1 MNPVSCALIT
11 RSLPR
16 RFSSLAP
23 SSECVRLANP
33 RVVLMASKPPTWTRL
48 YSSPASAQKEK
59 QKDSGATKKPVPE
72 PRPSSSIVLLSPS
85 NEVLLLH
92 RVKTSTSFALAHV
105 FPGGNLDAFHDG
117 DIPAPGSKER
127 HVDGPAYRLG
137 AIRECFEETGILLAT
152 KDGRLV
158 DLPQQERDEARKRI
172 HGSQIKFADW
182 LKLIGAEADLDGL
195 IPFTRWVTPVG
206 VPKRF
211 TTQMYLYLIPISR
224 TGVPSEMLVPTPDG
238 GVEHTEALFAPPQT
252 FLSRVAANE
261 IILFPP
267 QYYILSLLTK
277 FLKGPTASVEE
288 GPVYYTKQRRELLK
302 FVKAVPTADTEKGRE
317 HPTASIPWADK
328 VMSPHNLFI
337 RKSDKRVV
345 LGLDKPGPE
354 LKDSGRGGD
363 WERVVL
369 VSFGKAG
376 PSRVEVRLREDVLRE
391 EREAAAEGSKL

>member
-1 MNPVSCALIT
+1 
-11 RSLPR
+11 
-16 RFSSLAP
+16 
-23 SSECVRLANP
+23 
-33 RVVLMASKPPTWTRL
+33 
-48 YSSPASAQKEK
+48 
-59 QKDSGATKKPVPE
+59 
-72 PRPSSSIVLLSPS
+72 
-85 NEVLLLH
+85 
-92 RVKTSTSFALAHV
+92 
-105 FPGGNLDAFHDG
+105 
-117 DIPAPGSKER
+117 
-127 HVDGPAYRLG
+127 
-137 AIRECFEETGILLAT
+137 
-152 KDGRLV
+152 
-158 DLPQQERDEARKRI
+158 
-172 HGSQIKFADW
+172 
-182 LKLIGAEADLDGL
+182 
-195 IPFTRWVTPVG
+195 
-206 VPKRF
+206 
-211 TTQMYLYLIPISR
+211 MYLYLIPISR